1 MMMSYEKCIKNI
13 AMNLMAIRRED
24 FGDVVGFHDVNVKRL
39 AAQFNKNEQ
48 EIVSAIQ
55 KISKISIDAFR

>member
-13 AMNLMAIRRED
+13 AANIKAICREGD
-24 FGDVVGFHDVNVKRL
+24 GDVIGFHDVNVKRL

-48 EIVSAIQ
+48 EIVDAIQ
-55 KISKISIDAFR
+55 KISKIRIDAFR